1 MSISKELI
9 TADVARMSAFDNAM
23 HRDSNKSQGGLRGMM
38 NKNSAAQK
46 IAVEQYFQHWDD
58 KKAEDETE
66 EVRQARTADYATIS
80 RQYYNLA
87 TDLYEYGWCE
97 SFHFCRFAY
106 GEAFSKAMA
115 RHEHYLAHSMGLR
128 SNMRVLDVG
137 CGVGGPARE
146 IVKFAGC
153 HVTGLNLNEYQV
165 QRARSYAAKEGLS
178 HKLDFV
184 QGDFMHIPFP
194 DNSFDAV
201 YAIEATCHAPSL
213 EGVYR
218 EILRV
223 LKPGGTFGVY
233 EWLMTDA
240 YDNEDLSHR
249 RIRLDIEQGDGIPQ
263 MFQISEGVAAIQ
275 AAGFELELHEDLAA
289 ADDVDNDDDDDSIQN
304 EKAAMAAGGSRA
316 RTAPAVSPWYWPLGT
331 DLRHAQTLGDFLTV
345 LRMNKWGRIVSHS
358 FLSILEAAWVVPV
371 GTRRTA
377 ESLGRAADAL
387 VEGGRR
393 KLFTPM
399 YLMVAKKP
407 TNWTNISPET

>member
-1 MSISKELI
+1 MSKSKELI
-9 TADVARMSAFDNAM
+9 TADIAKMSAFDNAL
-23 HRDSNKSQGGLRGMM
+23 HRNSNKAQGGLRAMM
-38 NKNSAAQK
+38 NKNSAAQNV
-46 IAVEQYFQHWDD
+46 AVEQYFQHWDD

-66 EVRQARTADYATIS
+66 EIRKARTADYTTIS

-106 GEAFSKAMA
+106 GETFSKAIA
-115 RHEHYLAHSMGLR
+115 RHEHYLAHSIGLK

-153 HVTGLNLNEYQV
+153 HVTGLNLNDYQV

-194 DNSFDAV
+194 DNFFDAV

-213 EGVYR
+213 EGVYS

-233 EWLMTDA
+233 EWLMKDA
-240 YDNEDLSHR
+240 YDNADLAHR

-263 MFQISEGVAAIQ
+263 MFQIAEGLAAIE

-289 ADDVDNDDDDDSIQN
+289 ADDDDDDKSGS
-304 EKAAMAAGGSRA
+304 KSAAS
-316 RTAPAVSPWYWPLGT
+316 SPWYWPLGS
-331 DLRHAQTLGDFLTV
+331 DLRHAQTLGDLLTV

-358 FLSILEAAWVVPV
+358 FLSMLEAAWIVPA
-371 GTRRTA
+371 GTRKTA

-387 VEGGRR
+387 VEGGKK

-407 TNWTNISPET
+407 LA

>member
-1 MSISKELI
+1 MSKSKELI
-9 TADVARMSAFDNAM
+9 TADMAKMSAFDNAL
-23 HRDSNKSQGGLRGMM
+23 HRNSNKTQGGLRAMM
-38 NKNSAAQK
+38 NKNSAAQNV
-46 IAVEQYFQHWDD
+46 AVEQYFQHWDD

-66 EVRQARTADYATIS
+66 DIRQARTADYATIS

-115 RHEHYLAHSMGLR
+115 RHEHYLAHSIGLK

-153 HVTGLNLNEYQV
+153 HVTGLNLNDYQV

-213 EGVYR
+213 EGVYS
-218 EILRV
+218 EIFRV

-233 EWLMTDA
+233 EWFMTDA
-240 YDNEDLSHR
+240 YDNDDLAHR

-263 MFQISEGVAAIQ
+263 MFKIAEGLAAIQ

-289 ADDVDNDDDDDSIQN
+289 ADDEDDKQ
-304 EKAAMAAGGSRA
+304 AGSRSA
-316 RTAPAVSPWYWPLGT
+316 SPWYWPLGS
-331 DLRHAQTLGDFLTV
+331 DLRHAQTIRDLLTV
-345 LRMNKWGRIVSHS
+345 LRMNKWGRIVSHN
-358 FLSILEAAWVVPV
+358 FLSILEAAWIVPA

-377 ESLGRAADAL
+377 ESLGKAADAL
-387 VEGGRR
+387 VEGGRKR
-393 KLFTPM
+393 LFTPM

-407 TNWTNISPET
+407 MTRY